1 MLKLIISIFIYF
13 CPVIAISDEVVLVSP
28 FSVQN
33 QISKFGGGNT
43 FNQCRNLPSLPH
55 KVESVSYYTDKKSSV
70 VDLTLHARFLELRKV
85 ISDAQNYLATQNI
98 HLITSTSSSRSSIAE
113 CSVKHLLQFAKD
125 DAFTG
130 SDDIRGG
137 GAIRLM
143 SVTPLM
149 TYLLLRDAGS
159 IEPEQ
164 DILIRSWITRLVDR
178 LLWLENK
185 YKYDNNIEDWTGAA
199 FALSAVALNRPQLL
213 EHAIQIARK
222 KSQMV
227 NADGFLP
234 AELDRG
240 QMAVVYNLSAL
251 QALSI
256 IISVAQANG
265 IDLLS
270 PPSHDGLFR
279 MMQRML
285 RIIEDPESFLPFAT
299 TPEAISSVHFD
310 RQNMGWLLTYFL
322 KSKDLRALKIICDK
336 KPLYSWR
343 TGGDWFVLFG
353 NPNACS

>member
-1 MLKLIISIFIYF
+1 
-13 CPVIAISDEVVLVSP
+13 
-28 FSVQN
+28 
-33 QISKFGGGNT
+33 
-43 FNQCRNLPSLPH
+43 LPH
-55 KVESVSYYTDKKSSV
+55 KVESVSYYTDNKSSV

-85 ISDAQNYLATQNI
+85 VADAQNFLATQNI
-98 HLITSTSSSRSSIAE
+98 NFITSNSASRSSIAE

-143 SVTPLM
+143 SVTPLI
-149 TYLLLRDAGS
+149 TYLILRDAGS

-164 DILIRSWITRLVDR
+164 DVLIRSWISRLVDR

-199 FALSAVALNRPQLL
+199 FALSAVALNRGELL

-222 KSQMV
+222 KSQMI
-227 NADGFLP
+227 NEDGFLP
-234 AELDRG
+234 SELDRG
-240 QMAVVYNLSAL
+240 QMAVDYNLSAL

-270 PPSHDGLFR
+270 PPSNDGLLR

-285 RIIEDPESFLPFAT
+285 RIIEEPESFLPFAT
-299 TPEAISSVHFD
+299 TPEAISSGHFD
-310 RQNMGWLLTYFL
+310 RQNMGWLLTYYL
-322 KSKDLRALKIICDK
+322 KSKDLRALKIICEK

-343 TGGDWFVLFG
+343 TGGDWFILFG
-353 NPNACS
+353 NPNSCS